1 MLDTLG
7 KLPGPVREHSGAVV
21 EAEMATAATKV
32 TPADLEVLAADV
44 MVRADPDGTLRDIDH
59 AHEQR
64 GLRLWKKRGQAG
76 YTLQADL
83 DQETGEAARVVLD
96 AWSKPAPA
104 VPATTDATAE
114 RGWADQPDQP
124 GEESRSRAGR
134 WWRGGDAGHPRGPHA
149 RRADARRVR

>member
-1 MLDTLG
+1 M
-7 KLPGPVREHSGAVV
+7 VH
-21 EAEMATAATKV
+21 AAAKV
-32 TPADLEVLAADV
+32 TPADLEVLATEV

-59 AHEQR
+59 AHKQR

-104 VPATTDATAE
+104 A
-114 RGWADQPDQP
+114 
-124 GEESRSRAGR
+124 
-134 WWRGGDAGHPRGPHA
+134 HPRS
-149 RRADARRVR
+149 

>member
-1 MLDTLG
+1 
-7 KLPGPVREHSGAVV
+7 
-21 EAEMATAATKV
+21 MATAAAKV
-32 TPADLEVLAADV
+32 TPADLEVLARDV

-59 AHEQR
+59 AHKQR

-83 DQETGEAARVVLD
+83 NQETGEAARVVLD

-104 VPATTDATAE
+104 VPATTDATE

-124 GEESRSRAGR
+124 SNGPGDDSAAVVQVPGTRDDRLTTCGCMMRS
-134 WWRGGDAGHPRGPHA
+134 
-149 RRADARRVR
+149 VTS